1 MKYDFLFKRGRIVD
15 PANDRD
21 FIGDVAV
28 KGDKVAE
35 VAKEIDNSLAGQV
48 VDISR
53 KVIIPG
59 IIDTHC
65 HIARPEA
72 KGAGYDYCF
81 RF

>member
-1 MKYDFLFKRGRIVD
+1 MKYDFLFKSGRIVD
-15 PANDRD
+15 PANERD

-48 VDISR
+48 VDISG

-59 IIDTHC
+59 V
-65 HIARPEA
+65 
-72 KGAGYDYCF
+72 
-81 RF
+81 